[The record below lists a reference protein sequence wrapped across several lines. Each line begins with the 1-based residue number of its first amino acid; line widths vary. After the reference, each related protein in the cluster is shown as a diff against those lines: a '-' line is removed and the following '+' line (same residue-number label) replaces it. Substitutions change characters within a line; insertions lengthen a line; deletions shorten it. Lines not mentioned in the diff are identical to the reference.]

1 VRPACN
7 GRVSCSTAFPKP
19 QIPQGPLIIKKPRC
33 ISSCCGCVCRC
44 APKKK
49 PSPSSLNWLFPRR
62 PHPGSDLFCRRCIRR
77 FAFTRRRCS
86 RGQPSRTSQTHK
98 ETFFCGTPSGRRKM
112 GVLRRP
118 HSTHSYL
125 AAKIAAAADDGCGY
139 RDLALYGSIAL
150 ARINSQPLVAACAH
164 AKAQTEAARFFASRP
179 GGRMD
184 ERIDSLSLG

>member
-1 VRPACN
+1 MASMVTNKNVPRHSPRIEICKNLAAKTLLSPPRGVRPACN

-44 APKKK
+44 APKKT
-49 PSPSSLNWLFPRR
+49 SPSSLNWLFPWR

-98 ETFFCGTPSGRRKM
+98 ETFFCGTLSGRRKM

-125 AAKIAAAADDGCGY
+125 AAK
-139 RDLALYGSIAL
+139 S
-150 ARINSQPLVAACAH
+150 S
-164 AKAQTEAARFFASRP
+164 SR
-179 GGRMD
+179 
-184 ERIDSLSLG
+184 